1 MRLKLFWILLRHR
14 NKAVRSEAFPVL
26 FGKFKLTDWEKDIL
40 ISQYKDEGKN
50 AA

>member
-1 MRLKLFWILLRHR
+1 VRFKLFWIMLRHR
-14 NKAVRSEAFPVL
+14 SKLIRSEAFPVL
-26 FGKFKLTDWEKDIL
+26 LGKFKLTNWEKDIL